1 MKLQITTSI
10 LIFFLAGCGADSKD
24 SEIDKEQDNQDLPQN
39 SGQLLDLTSKNMR
52 NEVAYI
58 PPQCYTDTIDSQ
70 DQVYNPCYS
79 CHIPSSEPNYIN
91 DGDLQLAYIFPEYA
105 QKNHWEN
112 LFKDRTQTVAAIADE
127 EIINYVR
134 RDNYKNERGEI
145 ILANVLANVPS
156 GWDFNKDGVWSG
168 YTPDSYFNFDGE
180 GFDRNPD
187 GEITGWRAFAY
198 TPFLGTFWPTNGST
212 DDVLIR
218 LSDVFRYDENGEQ
231 DLTVYKLNLAIVESL
246 IKRKNIM
253 IDSVDERK
261 YGVDLDKNGRLATAE
276 KITYDWAPLEGRSMS
291 FVGQARLEQEAGKV
305 HLAAGLFPEG
315 TEFLHSVRY
324 IDIKDDGG
332 IAIAPRMKELRYAK
346 KIGWQ
351 TYAELEAAAMAEI
364 KEKSDF
370 PDRLKE
376 YIGDVE
382 KGISNNQGWV
392 YQGFIEDANGE
403 LRPQTFEETVFCMG
417 CHGTIGATTDGVF
430 AFPRKLNGSA
440 FQQGW
445 YHWAQ
450 KDLKGLTDPIRSDG
464 KAEYAWYLEQ
474 NGAGDEFRSNEE
486 VINKFFTQDG
496 KLLPDAIARLANDI
510 TYLINPSTARALL
523 LNKAYKTIVEE
534 QSFVAGRDATIT
546 PMQNIHK
553 KRVREDQPTGI
564 ETIITGP

>member
-1 MKLQITTSI
+1 MKLHITTFM
-10 LIFFLAGCGADSKD
+10 LIFFLTGCSAD
-24 SEIDKEQDNQDLPQN
+24 SEINDAQHNPGLPQN

-52 NEVAYI
+52 NEAAYI
-58 PPQCYTDTIDSQ
+58 PPQCYTKTIDSQ
-70 DQVYNPCYS
+70 GKAHNPCYS
-79 CHIPSSEPNYIN
+79 CHIPSTEPNYLN

-105 QKNHWEN
+105 NKNHWEN
-112 LFKDRTQTVAAIADE
+112 LFKDRSQAVAAIEDE
-127 EIINYVR
+127 EIISYVR
-134 RDNYKNERGEI
+134 RDNYKNGPGEI
-145 ILANVLANVPS
+145 TLANVLAKVPP

-187 GEITGWRAFAY
+187 GEVTGWRAFAY

-218 LSDVFRYDENGEQ
+218 LSDIFRYDEKGQQ

-246 IKRKNIM
+246 IRRKDIM
-253 IDSVDERK
+253 IGSVDERK
-261 YGVDLDKNGRLATAE
+261 YGVDLDKNGRLATTE
-276 KITYDWAPLEGRSMS
+276 KITYDWAPLEGRNMS
-291 FVGQARLEQEAGKV
+291 YVGRARLGQKVGKV

-346 KIGWQ
+346 KFGWQ
-351 TYAELEAAAMAEI
+351 TYTELEMAALAEI
-364 KEKSDF
+364 KEDSDF
-370 PDRLKE
+370 PDRLGE

-392 YQGFIEDANGE
+392 YQGFIEDANGD
-403 LRPQTFEETVFCMG
+403 LRPQTYEETVFCMG
-417 CHGTIGATTDGVF
+417 CHGTIGATTDSIF
-430 AFPRKLNGSA
+430 SFPRKLDSTA

-445 YHWAQ
+445 YHWTQ
-450 KDLKGLTDPIRSDG
+450 KDLTGLADPIRSDG
-464 KAEYAWYLEQ
+464 KAEYAYYLEQ
-474 NGAGDEFRSNEE
+474 NAAGDEFRSNEE
-486 VINKFFTQDG
+486 VINKFFAQDG
-496 KLLPDAIARLANDI
+496 KLLPDAIAQLANDI
-510 TYLINPSTARALL
+510 TYLLYPSTARALL
-523 LNKAYKTIVEE
+523 MNKAYKTIVEE

-546 PMQNIHK
+546 PVQNIH